1 MLNLTIGLQCVNN
14 LCKYNY
20 QMLCY
25 VVHNVFNI
33 QNIEYFLYFFFRLYQ
48 LKLHMIIYNYLQ
60 WYLANFIVWKLFLWA
75 WNLNGRYLND
85 GSVCLIN

>member
-20 QMLCY
+20 QILCY

-33 QNIEYFLYFFFRLYQ
+33 QNIEYFLYFFLGC
-48 LKLHMIIYNYLQ
+48 INWNYI
-60 WYLANFIVWKLFLWA
+60 WLFTIT
-75 WNLNGRYLND
+75 LNG
-85 GSVCLIN
+85 I